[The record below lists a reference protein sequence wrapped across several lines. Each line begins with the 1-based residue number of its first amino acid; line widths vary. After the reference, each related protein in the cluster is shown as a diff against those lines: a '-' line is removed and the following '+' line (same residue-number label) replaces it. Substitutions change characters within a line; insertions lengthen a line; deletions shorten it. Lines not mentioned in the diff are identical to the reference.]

1 MANNRSN
8 KINRGFGSTLA
19 DILIYGLLGVLALI
33 MIYPFYNLI
42 ITSISS
48 YEELVRPGL
57 RLWPENVDW
66 TNYQIITSDDKL
78 LRSFRNTLIVT
89 ACGTAL
95 SMVVTTSAAYAFSKK
110 WVPGRNLLLT
120 LFIITMYFG
129 GGLVPWYL
137 IMCDLGFKENFLV
150 MFVPGALNTWNMILM
165 KNYFNTIPESL
176 EESARID
183 GANDLRIMIQIV
195 LPVAVPIL
203 ATISLFFAVGYW
215 NEWYNAMIFISD
227 RTLEPLQLTLRR
239 LVVESTMD
247 LGNDM
252 ANQFRNQNK
261 QIHSRGMQMAAV
273 TVATIPV
280 LCVYPFVQKY
290 FAKGIMMGAVKG

>member
-1 MANNRSN
+1 MAKTSN
-8 KINRGFGSTLA
+8 KIHRGFGSVLA
-19 DILIYGLLGVLALI
+19 DILIYGLLGLLALI

-42 ITSISS
+42 LTSISS

-57 RLWPENVDW
+57 RLWPQKVDW
-66 TNYQIITSDDKL
+66 TNYQIIFSDGQL
-78 LRSFRNTLIVT
+78 LRSFRNTIIVT
-89 ACGTAL
+89 LCGTAL
-95 SMVVTTSAAYAFSKK
+95 SMIVTTSAGYAFSKK
-110 WVPGRNLLLT
+110 WVPGRNGLLT

-137 IMCDLGFKENFLV
+137 VMCDLGFKDNFLV
-150 MFVPGALNTWNMILM
+150 MFVPGALSTWNMILM

-195 LPVAVPIL
+195 LPVAAPIL
-203 ATISLFFAVGYW
+203 ATISLFYAVGFW
-215 NEWYNAMIFISD
+215 NEWYNAMIFIS
-227 RTLEPLQLTLRR
+227 TKSLEPLQLLLRR
-239 LVVESTMD
+239 LVIESTMD
-247 LGNDM
+247 LGSEM

-261 QIHSRGMQMAAV
+261 QIHSRGMQMASV
-273 TVATIPV
+273 TVATVPI
-280 LCVYPFVQKY
+280 LLVYPFVQKH